1 MAQSDDLKR
10 ETGELRETARRLI
23 EQAQKLA
30 EWSKELEKDVLE
42 RSPNKRTREDSKAK
56 QIQVVD
62 QLSNPLLCHLYLSPR
77 R

>member
-42 RSPNKRTREDSKAK
+42 RSPNKHTREDFKPSRFK
-56 QIQVVD
+56 
-62 QLSNPLLCHLYLSPR
+62 
-77 R
+77 

>member
-42 RSPNKRTREDSKAK
+42 RSPNKRTREDFKPSRFK
-56 QIQVVD
+56 
-62 QLSNPLLCHLYLSPR
+62 
-77 R
+77 